1 METNKEKWMM
11 KVLNANEG
19 INALP
24 LSRQLLNKLYDIPRL
39 TSKNEKIGLSA
50 LIYLAASVLI
60 VLGFNLFSWFSN
72 PLVQIEN
79 SGDSLQYFNYLNHF

>member
-11 KVLNANEG
+11 QVLDTKNDNKE
-19 INALP
+19 LP
-24 LSRQLLNKLYDIPRL
+24 LSKHLLNQLYHIPKLTL
-39 TSKNEKIGLSA
+39 KNEKFEFRTL
-50 LIYLAASVLI
+50 LYLAASVLI